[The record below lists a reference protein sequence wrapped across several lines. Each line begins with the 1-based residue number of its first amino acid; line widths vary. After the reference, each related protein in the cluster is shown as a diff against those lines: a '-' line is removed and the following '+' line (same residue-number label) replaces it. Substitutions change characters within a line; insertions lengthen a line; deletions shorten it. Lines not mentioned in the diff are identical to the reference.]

1 MKIVITFFLLVLC
14 QFSHALLEIKKL
26 PEKLTSICKTINSE
40 YLVFHG
46 TANSIETP
54 PLLIFLHGAGER
66 GSNISKLTTG
76 AGVPP
81 IRFYEKTQK
90 LPFLVLA
97 PQCLPNTSWN
107 IDDLEIWFEHILS
120 TEKFDRSRVYLTGLS
135 MGGFGTFRWI
145 AKDSSRFSAAASI
158 CGGWERNNLQIKPL
172 PNELTN
178 LASIPLWV
186 FHGEKDKIVPAK
198 QSINMVN
205 WIKKS
210 GSKNIKFSLFKTK
223 GHAIWDESYVNNGE
237 LYEWFLNINK

>member
-1 MKIVITFFLLVLC
+1 MKILITFFLLILC
-14 QFSHALLEIKKL
+14 HNTHALLKVKKL

-46 TANSIETP
+46 KTNSSDLP

-66 GSNISKLTTG
+66 GSDISKLTTG
-76 AGVPP
+76 AGIPP
-81 IRFYEKTQK
+81 IRFYKKTQN
-90 LPFLVLA
+90 LPFLILA
-97 PQCLPNTSWN
+97 PQCLPGTRWN
-107 IDDLEIWFEHILS
+107 IDDLEIWFEHVSS
-120 TEKFDRSRVYLTGLS
+120 TEEFDRNRVYLTGLS

-145 AKDSSRFSAAASI
+145 AKSSSRFSAAAPV

-172 PNELTN
+172 SNELIN

-223 GHAIWDESYVNNGE
+223 GHAIWDESYVNNGK